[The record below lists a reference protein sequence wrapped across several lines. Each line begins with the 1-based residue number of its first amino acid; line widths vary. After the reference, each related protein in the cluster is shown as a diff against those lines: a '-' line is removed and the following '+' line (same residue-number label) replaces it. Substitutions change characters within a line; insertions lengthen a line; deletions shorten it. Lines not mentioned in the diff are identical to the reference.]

1 MDLISAIKSAID
13 GRALLILGAGF
24 SRNAYNLRH
33 CSMPSA
39 DGLRKLIYSEIC
51 HEDMDSI
58 SKEDWEDLEDLVD
71 RCVEEGRS
79 DELCQFLKEC
89 FIHLQVMSKR
99 FYSFH
104 GGVSILQIMIMLLK
118 IIQEAVDCLVFQ

>member
-24 SRNAYNLRH
+24 SRYAYNLRH

-51 HEDMDSI
+51 HEDMV
-58 SKEDWEDLEDLVD
+58 L
-71 RCVEEGRS
+71 
-79 DELCQFLKEC
+79 FP
-89 FIHLQVMSKR
+89 KR
-99 FYSFH
+99 T
-104 GGVSILQIMIMLLK
+104 GK
-118 IIQEAVDCLVFQ
+118 T

>member
-79 DELCQFLKEC
+79 DEYTICQIYLGKCMCWRFD
-89 FIHLQVMSKR
+89 FSLQR
-99 FYSFH
+99 FYR
-104 GGVSILQIMIMLLK
+104 GINLLG
-118 IIQEAVDCLVFQ
+118 

>member
-58 SKEDWEDLEDLVD
+58 SKEDWEDLEDLGD

-79 DELCQFLKEC
+79 DELCQF
-89 FIHLQVMSKR
+89 
-99 FYSFH
+99 
-104 GGVSILQIMIMLLK
+104 
-118 IIQEAVDCLVFQ
+118 

>member
-39 DGLRKLIYSEIC
+39 DGLRKLIYSEI
-51 HEDMDSI
+51 S
-58 SKEDWEDLEDLVD
+58 
-71 RCVEEGRS
+71 
-79 DELCQFLKEC
+79 
-89 FIHLQVMSKR
+89 
-99 FYSFH
+99 
-104 GGVSILQIMIMLLK
+104 
-118 IIQEAVDCLVFQ
+118 

>member
-89 FIHLQVMSKR
+89 FIQNPSSLSPSSDEQSSSCYLSGCK
-99 FYSFH
+99 
-104 GGVSILQIMIMLLK
+104 GVP
-118 IIQEAVDCLVFQ
+118 

>member
-51 HEDMDSI
+51 HEDMDS
-58 SKEDWEDLEDLVD
+58 
-71 RCVEEGRS
+71 
-79 DELCQFLKEC
+79 
-89 FIHLQVMSKR
+89 
-99 FYSFH
+99 
-104 GGVSILQIMIMLLK
+104 
-118 IIQEAVDCLVFQ
+118 

>member
-39 DGLRKLIYSEIC
+39 DGLRKLFI
-51 HEDMDSI
+51 
-58 SKEDWEDLEDLVD
+58 
-71 RCVEEGRS
+71 
-79 DELCQFLKEC
+79 LKY
-89 FIHLQVMSKR
+89 VMKTWILFPKR
-99 FYSFH
+99 T
-104 GGVSILQIMIMLLK
+104 GK
-118 IIQEAVDCLVFQ
+118 T